1 MYFSLLRIGASG
13 KKRIDRR
20 GMRAVE
26 YYGYALIAGI
36 GHDEAAGML
45 PGYILDMYMIR
56 LRYDA
61 RLAGANMEKRA
72 FG

>member
-1 MYFSLLRIGASG
+1 MT
-13 KKRIDRR
+13 RR
-20 GMRAVE
+20 GMRVVE

-36 GHDEAAGML
+36 SHDDAEGML

-61 RLAGANMEKRA
+61 RLAGVKIERKV
-72 FG
+72 

>member
-1 MYFSLLRIGASG
+1 
-13 KKRIDRR
+13 
-20 GMRAVE
+20 MRAVE

-36 GHDEAAGML
+36 CHDEAAGML

>member
-1 MYFSLLRIGASG
+1 MT
-13 KKRIDRR
+13 RR
-20 GMRAVE
+20 GMRVVE

-36 GHDEAAGML
+36 GHDEAEGML

-61 RLAGANMEKRA
+61 RLAGAKLQRQA
-72 FG
+72 IG

>member
-1 MYFSLLRIGASG
+1 MN
-13 KKRIDRR
+13 RR
-20 GMRAVE
+20 GMRVVE

-36 GHDEAAGML
+36 GHDEASGML

-61 RLAGANMEKRA
+61 RLAGATIGRKS
-72 FG
+72 

>member
-1 MYFSLLRIGASG
+1 MN
-13 KKRIDRR
+13 RR
-20 GMRAVE
+20 GMRIVE

-36 GHDEAAGML
+36 GHDEASGML

-61 RLAGANMEKRA
+61 KLAGATIGKKA
-72 FG
+72 AG

>member
-1 MYFSLLRIGASG
+1 MN
-13 KKRIDRR
+13 RR
-20 GMRAVE
+20 GMRVVE

-36 GHDEAAGML
+36 SHDEAEGML

-61 RLAGANMEKRA
+61 RLAGAKMEKRA

>member
-1 MYFSLLRIGASG
+1 MN
-13 KKRIDRR
+13 RR
-20 GMRAVE
+20 GMRVVE

-36 GHDEAAGML
+36 GHDEAERML

-61 RLAGANMEKRA
+61 RLAGAKLQRQA
-72 FG
+72 IG

>member
-1 MYFSLLRIGASG
+1 MN
-13 KKRIDRR
+13 RR
-20 GMRAVE
+20 GIRTRE

-36 GHDEAAGML
+36 PHDEAEDMT

-61 RLAGANMEKRA
+61 RMAGAKLAGRA
-72 FG
+72 AGGL